1 MKQVVDGWLRGV
13 AHLPT
18 PNVDDRP
25 PGERVE
31 LVVIHNI
38 SLPPGKY
45 GLRNVHALF
54 TNRLDPCAHP
64 FFAEVAGARVSA
76 HLLIERDGTITQFAS
91 FDRRAWHAGAS
102 EFDGRP
108 RCNDFSVGI
117 EVDFKANPAMWTPSA
132 SVTLPVW
139 RDKIAAGIADAQA
152 ETRAAT
158 ARLSQEEVELAAEL
172 AALLY
177 LYRESTRDMEL
188 LEARLLPKGRQA
200 LEAAR
205 AGYANDKSRFSDV
218 IDSYRQLL
226 DFELAFLAARSRK
239 ELALASLSLLIAG
252 TPPPG
257 SPLPN
262 PAERANPVPSK
273 EVSP

>member
-1 MKQVVDGWLRGV
+1 MTAPSDAPGFRDEEVVDGWLQGV
-13 AHLPT
+13 ARLPT

-38 SLPPGKY
+38 SLPPGEY

-117 EVDFKANPAMWTPSA
+117 ELEGSDFDAFTDAQYAALNEALAAVLGRVPGARGVRAQRHRRRPQDRSRSVLRLGPARASRLPSPFLPRARPLDSGSPA
-132 SVTLPVW
+132 SVVGRSKPASGAPRVTL
-139 RDKIAAGIADAQA
+139 
-152 ETRAAT
+152 
-158 ARLSQEEVELAAEL
+158 
-172 AALLY
+172 LLTKRIIC
-177 LYRESTRDMEL
+177 L
-188 LEARLLPKGRQA
+188 
-200 LEAAR
+200 
-205 AGYANDKSRFSDV
+205 
-218 IDSYRQLL
+218 
-226 DFELAFLAARSRK
+226 
-239 ELALASLSLLIAG
+239 
-252 TPPPG
+252 
-257 SPLPN
+257 
-262 PAERANPVPSK
+262 
-273 EVSP
+273 